1 MTLKCRN
8 IKINITLE
16 KAVDFQT
23 LHQKQL
29 RSYEK
34 KTSFT
39 LRPLYLDC
47 VITIYKHSP
56 KSLHITGIKSSSAV
70 TEIFEFL
77 TNVLN
82 MKVSSSKVNNSMF
95 CGKLGQVVDISNI
108 IRQIEQNYSHYTCSF
123 VEEIFPALFIKPNWK
138 QKKSGWP
145 TTILFP
151 NGSFIIMGGTD
162 IGRVRL
168 AYLFITSLVK

>member
-16 KAVDFQT
+16 KAVDFQM
-23 LHQKQL
+23 LHQSQL
-29 RSYEK
+29 ETIEK

-47 VITIYKHSP
+47 VITIYKHNP
-56 KSLHITGIKSSSAV
+56 KSLHITGIKSSSTV
-70 TEIFEFL
+70 TEIFDFL
-77 TNVLN
+77 TNVLRR
-82 MKVSSSKVNNSMF
+82 KVSSSKVNNSMF
-95 CGKLGQVVDISNI
+95 CGKLAQVVDISNVI
-108 IRQIEQNYSHYTCSF
+108 QKIEQNYSHYTCSF

-138 QKKSGWP
+138 HKKSGSP
-145 TTILFP
+145 TTILFS

-162 IGRVRL
+162 IGTVRL
-168 AYLFITSLVK
+168 AYMFITCLVK

>member
-1 MTLKCRN
+1 MTFKCRN

-16 KAVDFQT
+16 KAVDLQI
-23 LHQKQL
+23 LHHSQL
-29 RSYEK
+29 ETSEK

-56 KSLHITGIKSSSAV
+56 KSLHITGIKSSTAV
-70 TEIFEFL
+70 TEIFDFL
-77 TNVLN
+77 AKVLR

-95 CGKLGQVVDISNI
+95 CGKLAQVVHISNVVH
-108 IRQIEQNYSHYTCSF
+108 QIEQNYSHYTCSF